1 MQSLKR
7 ALAYGFLVWL
17 LTLLAS
23 MAIFPL
29 KRSWP
34 VLFDSIMPIALA
46 LFAVMFANRYFQHC
60 AASPLREG
68 FALGAIWLVMNWL
81 LDWPLFSFG
90 PMRMS
95 MVNYMA
101 DIGLTYLMLPIITVG
116 IGFQATRVMML
127 KEEMSD
133 A

>member
-1 MQSLKR
+1 MQSMKR
-7 ALAYGFLVWL
+7 AFAYGFLVWL
-17 LTLLAS
+17 LTLLVS

-34 VLFDSIMPIALA
+34 VLFDSIMPVALA
-46 LFAVMFANRYFQHC
+46 LCAVMFANRYFQRC
-60 AASPLREG
+60 AASSLREG
-68 FALGAIWLVMNWL
+68 VSLGAIWLVMNWL

-95 MVNYMA
+95 MVNYIA

-116 IGFQATRVMML
+116 IAFQAASVKRL
-127 KEEMSD
+127 KEKMSD